1 MRARTGMAVGL
12 LALMLAGG
20 CSLPRMP
27 IMPWRDLD
35 RERAEAA
42 LDAHDYVMAQ
52 RFYEQRVHDEPD
64 DMLAHYRLAEIYE
77 KVSRP
82 QDAERQYKV
91 VYDAGETDSL
101 PMPGGVEGEP
111 MAQAAWKQ
119 INRIRAGGL
128 AKPNP

>member
-1 MRARTGMAVGL
+1 MRARTKAATGL
-12 LALMLAGG
+12 LALMLVSG

-42 LDAHDYVMAQ
+42 LDARDYVMAQ

-77 KVSRP
+77 KVGRR

-91 VYDAGETDSL
+91 VYDAGEADPL
-101 PMPGGVEGEP
+101 PLPGGVQGEP

-119 INRIRAGGL
+119 INRIRSGG
-128 AKPNP
+128 AATTGP

>member
-1 MRARTGMAVGL
+1 MVARRQAAIGL
-12 LALMLAGG
+12 LVVLLVGG

-42 LDAHDYVMAQ
+42 LEARDYVMAQ

-77 KVSRP
+77 KVGRP
-82 QDAERQYKV
+82 REAERQYRV
-91 VYDAGETDSL
+91 VYDAGVTDPL
-101 PMPGGVEGEP
+101 PLPGGVDGEP
-111 MAQAAWKQ
+111 MAQVAWKQ
-119 INRIRAGGL
+119 INRIRLGSA
-128 AKPNP
+128 AAPVP

>member
-1 MRARTGMAVGL
+1 MRARTQAAAGL
-12 LALMLAGG
+12 LALILVGG

-42 LDAHDYVMAQ
+42 LDARDYVMAQ

-77 KVSRP
+77 KIGHP
-82 QDAERQYKV
+82 QDAERQYRV
-91 VYDAGETDSL
+91 VYDAGETDPL
-101 PMPGGVEGEP
+101 PLPGGIEGEP
-111 MAQAAWKQ
+111 MATAAWKQ
-119 INRIRAGGL
+119 INRIRSGGI
-128 AKPNP
+128 AASTP